1 MESKDKVF
9 KDLLN
14 EFEAKLEYSI
24 DEKDYSS
31 NMAMLEKIE
40 YYKQRWENAE

>member
-14 EFEAKLEYSI
+14 EFEVKLEHSI
-24 DEKDYSS
+24 DERDDSS
-31 NMAMLEKIE
+31 RMAMLEKIE
-40 YYKQRWENAE
+40 CYKQRWENAK